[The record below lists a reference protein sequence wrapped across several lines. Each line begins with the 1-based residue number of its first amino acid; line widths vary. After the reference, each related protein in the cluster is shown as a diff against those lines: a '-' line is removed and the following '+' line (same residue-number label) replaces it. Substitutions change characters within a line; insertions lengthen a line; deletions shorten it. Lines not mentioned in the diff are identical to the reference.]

1 MYFLWKSTPI
11 GIIRI
16 SSEGLREFADEV
28 LCSKLRLYSV
38 TLLPS
43 GRKEDA
49 EMSIVLSEDDI
60 APETKKTVEKHF
72 PAVFKPMGIKASVVW
87 AASEKNIAVFLR
99 NPYVW
104 AGIAACA
111 AVFMTGGAAGFF
123 WTAFWGAAAWFS
135 VHGLGVLAR
144 KFRRLQHD
152 RA

>member
-1 MYFLWKSTPI
+1 MYFLWKTTPI

-16 SSEGLREFADEV
+16 SSVGLRDFAEEV
-28 LCSKLRLYSV
+28 LCSKLRLYGV
-38 TLLPS
+38 TLSPS

-87 AASEKNIAVFLR
+87 AASEKNILVFVR

-104 AGIAACA
+104 AGVAACV
-111 AVFMTGGAAGFF
+111 AVFMTAGSEGFF

-135 VHGLGVLAR
+135 VHGLGVLI
-144 KFRRLQHD
+144 RRLQHG

>member
-16 SSEGLREFADEV
+16 SSEGLREFAEEI
-28 LCSKLRLYSV
+28 LCSKLKLYNV
-38 TLLPS
+38 TLSPS
-43 GRKEDA
+43 GRKDEA
-49 EMSIVLSEDDI
+49 EMSIVLSEDDV

-87 AASEKNIAVFLR
+87 AASERNILAVLR
-99 NPYVW
+99 SPYVW
-104 AGIAACA
+104 AGIAACV
-111 AVFMTGGAAGFF
+111 AVFMTAGSAGFF

-135 VHGLGVLAR
+135 VHGLGVLI
-144 KFRRLQHD
+144 RRLQHG